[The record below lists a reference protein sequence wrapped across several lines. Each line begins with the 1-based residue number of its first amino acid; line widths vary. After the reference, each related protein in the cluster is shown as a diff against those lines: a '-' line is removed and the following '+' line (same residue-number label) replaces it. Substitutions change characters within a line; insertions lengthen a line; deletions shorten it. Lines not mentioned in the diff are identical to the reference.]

1 MDRAQNWTPA
11 TNFSCKPLCIVFFGV
26 TQYKERIAGKFCDQL
41 SLLGGLCMYT
51 ICQIHQQSLTCAN
64 PPSFGSARMSCNT
77 YIRCFKIWRG
87 EKKVSAV
94 ANARLPLDR
103 FPTSRIRTEVTR
115 KRGDVPGTHLSRQPG
130 ASSAIRLSCLHRGLA
145 STFLFF
151 RAIQLKGADELQ
163 VAAGGNLQ

>member
-1 MDRAQNWTPA
+1 MINCHFW
-11 TNFSCKPLCIVFFGV
+11 
-26 TQYKERIAGKFCDQL
+26 
-41 SLLGGLCMYT
+41 GGLCMYT

-103 FPTSRIRTEVTR
+103 FPTSLEASELKSPGREEMFLARICRDSPEPLQRSGFPVFIE
-115 KRGDVPGTHLSRQPG
+115 DWLAPSCSSEQSSSREPMNFKLQRV
-130 ASSAIRLSCLHRGLA
+130 AIFSATGKLL
-145 STFLFF
+145 
-151 RAIQLKGADELQ
+151 
-163 VAAGGNLQ
+163 